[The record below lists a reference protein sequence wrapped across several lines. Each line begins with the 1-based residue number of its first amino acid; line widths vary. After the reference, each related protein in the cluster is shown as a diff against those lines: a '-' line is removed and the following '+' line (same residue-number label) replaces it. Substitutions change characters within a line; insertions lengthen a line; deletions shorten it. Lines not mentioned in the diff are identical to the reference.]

1 MNDEEGRFARLPRA
15 GGKRPSFSCPAEVKN
30 LEIVYTEERR
40 FTAEEL
46 RELFESVGW
55 LSGKYPERLKK
66 ALDGCAT
73 VITAWEGERLVG
85 LVNAIDDGELTAY
98 AHYLCVAPDCQ
109 GKGVGK
115 TLLSLLKKKYEN
127 YLYLILHA
135 EHDGLMPCLLSR
147 ERQSFCRLKRRTT
160 SPTASRRGTT
170 RPFSCG
176 CTNHPNRRKKSQ
188 RGRRRACPAM
198 RGLPL
203 QVRRRR

>member
-15 GGKRPSFSCPAEVKN
+15 GGKRPSFSCPVEVRN

-135 EHDGLMPCLLSR
+135 EHDGLIPYYLANGFTPRDDETIFMRMHESPQPA
-147 ERQSFCRLKRRTT
+147 EEIAAG
-160 SPTASRRGTT
+160 PTA
-170 RPFSCG
+170 
-176 CTNHPNRRKKSQ
+176 
-188 RGRRRACPAM
+188 
-198 RGLPL
+198 GLPGDA
-203 QVRRRR
+203 